1 MVKKP
6 KERNI
11 LVAPNR
17 NLSKKKKINKPALKS
32 KRNTKS
38 NKSYS
43 LISSFKNFVTNI
55 IKAILNLTFRL
66 LFWVIFRIL
75 IVVFLF
81 LPFLYSFKVR
91 KSGDKLGMLA
101 IFWDD

>member
-75 IVVFLF
+75 IVVFLILSSINF
-81 LPFLYSFKVR
+81 VLFQHT
-91 KSGDKLGMLA
+91 A
-101 IFWDD
+101 